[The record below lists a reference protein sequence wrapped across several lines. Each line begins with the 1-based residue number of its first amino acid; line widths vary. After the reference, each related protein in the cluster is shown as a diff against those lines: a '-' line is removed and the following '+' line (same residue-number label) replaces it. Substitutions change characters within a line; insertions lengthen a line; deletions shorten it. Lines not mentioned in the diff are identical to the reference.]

1 MNRRWIIWLIWLTMV
16 VTAKAQSGLY
26 VNQVFEGLVIPKNEM
41 VETRVKGR
49 MLSKYQLSFFRSL
62 RFAVSEERIQ
72 QVRQLVDNDRRQAAD
87 CNNWQQQTGK
97 GKTTIMIQLP
107 PKDGQNRFLC
117 FKQHLKE
124 VTLIYMEGRLSSLEK
139 LKEILN

>member
-1 MNRRWIIWLIWLTMV
+1 MTRILTTIIMLIVSLAMQ
-16 VTAKAQSGLY
+16 AQQGLPINKLFAGDN
-26 VNQVFEGLVIPKNEM
+26 VPQNEM

-72 QVRQLVDNDRRQAAD
+72 QVRQLVDSDCRQAA
-87 CNNWQQQTGK
+87 NSNWQQQTGK

-107 PKDGQNRFLC
+107 PKDGLNRFLC
-117 FKQHLKE
+117 YKQHKKE
-124 VTLIYMEGRLSSLEK
+124 VTLVYMEGRLSSIEK

>member
-1 MNRRWIIWLIWLTMV
+1 MNRRWIVWLVWLTMA

-26 VNQVFEGLVIPKNEM
+26 VSQVFEGLIIPKNEM

-72 QVRQLVDNDRRQAAD
+72 QVRQLVDSDCRQAA
-87 CNNWQQQTGK
+87 NSNWQQQTGK

-107 PKDGQNRFLC
+107 PKDGLNRFLC
-117 FKQHLKE
+117 YKQHKKE
-124 VTLIYMEGRLSSLEK
+124 VTLVYMEGRLSSIEK